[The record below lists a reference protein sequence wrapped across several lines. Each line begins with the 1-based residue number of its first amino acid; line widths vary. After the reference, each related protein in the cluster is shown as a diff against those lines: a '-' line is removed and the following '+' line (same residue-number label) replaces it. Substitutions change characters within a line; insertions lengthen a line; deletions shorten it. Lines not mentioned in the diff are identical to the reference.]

1 MYCYLIIFVY
11 AYSYIGTY
19 TYIHNHIHNTHI
31 HICVYMLVYKS
42 NTNTHTHICHYRPI
56 WTVLKCINGA
66 ISLQRNKIQA
76 FGNTIVIYFSY
87 VLFYFHTDSFS
98 NVLRKTIECYICY
111 LSPPTLNWWMNELLS
126 VLLYLIIMRYK
137 QLSYN
142 CSHKK
147 YKKSNKYLIVLK
159 LYYIRTC

>member
-1 MYCYLIIFVY
+1 MYTII
-11 AYSYIGTY
+11 YI
-19 TYIHNHIHNTHI
+19 I
-31 HICVYMLVYKS
+31 HIYIYVYICWFI
-42 NTNTHTHICHYRPI
+42 NPIQTHTHICHYRPI

-66 ISLQRNKIQA
+66 ISLQRNKIEA
-76 FGNTIVIYFSY
+76 FVNIIVIYFSY

-126 VLLYLIIMRYK
+126 VLLCLIIMRYK

-142 CSHKK
+142 CSHEK